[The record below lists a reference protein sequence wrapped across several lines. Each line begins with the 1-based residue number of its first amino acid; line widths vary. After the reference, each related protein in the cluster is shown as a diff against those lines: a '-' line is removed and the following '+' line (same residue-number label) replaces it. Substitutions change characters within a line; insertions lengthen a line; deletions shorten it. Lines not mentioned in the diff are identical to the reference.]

1 MPDTALSVTQ
11 LNEYVKTRLSQD
23 PLLKNAAVKGE
34 ISEYKLQAG
43 SGHAYFTLNDEMS
56 SVSCAMWRTSVQ
68 RLTFVP
74 KVGQKVVVTGQATLY
89 PPTGKYQL
97 VVAAMKQ
104 EGIGDLFERFNQ
116 LKNKLMLE
124 GLFDEAAKQ
133 PIPLKVST
141 IGVAT
146 SLSGAAIRDIIK
158 VARSR
163 NPRINIIIAPCAVQ
177 GKGAENEIAAAI
189 ARLDDDPRV
198 EVILAGR
205 GGGSLEDLWPFNE
218 EIVARAIYNA
228 KTPVI
233 SCVGHE
239 TDFSIADFAADLRA
253 STPSN
258 AAELAVMYV
267 KEWLENVNHLFRRL
281 SALMISSQQARRLRL
296 SAIARA
302 YPFARPR
309 EAFILRRRENL
320 ESCYEKLGA
329 SRKRLVDKKLT
340 ALDSLGRMLESLNP
354 ENVKKRGYACVRS
367 GDEFLT
373 DIGMVEQGRSLTV
386 EMKGGE
392 FDARVTLV
400 RRNT

>member
-1 MPDTALSVTQ
+1 MPDIALSVSQ
-11 LNEYVKTRLSQD
+11 LNEYVKTRLNQD
-23 PLLKNAAVKGE
+23 PLLKNALVKGE
-34 ISEYKLQAG
+34 ISEFKLQAG
-43 SGHAYFTLNDEMS
+43 SGHAYFTLKDEHS
-56 SVSCAMWRTSVQ
+56 SVSCVMWRTSVQ
-68 RLTFVP
+68 MLSFAP
-74 KVGQKVVVTGQATLY
+74 KVGQKVVVAGQATLY

-97 VVAAMKQ
+97 VAASMKQ
-104 EGIGDLFERFNQ
+104 EGIGDLFEKFNE

-124 GLFDEAAKQ
+124 GLFDEAVKQ
-133 PIPLKVST
+133 PIPLHVST

-158 VARSR
+158 VSRSR
-163 NPRINIIIAPCAVQ
+163 NPNINIIIASCAVQ
-177 GKGAENEIAAAI
+177 GRGAENEIAAAI
-189 ARLDDDPRV
+189 AKLDADPRV

-218 EIVARAIYNA
+218 EIVARAIFNA

-258 AAELAVMYV
+258 AAELAVMDV
-267 KEWLENVNHLFRRL
+267 KEGADNVNHLFRRL
-281 SALMISSQQARRLRL
+281 NALVASAQQARRLRL

-302 YPFARPR
+302 YPFAHPR
-309 EAFILRRRENL
+309 ETLINRRREKL
-320 ESCYEKLGA
+320 DGCFEKLGQ
-329 SRKRLVDKKLT
+329 SRRRLADKKLT
-340 ALDSLGRMLESLNP
+340 TLDALRRMLESLNP
-354 ENVKKRGYACVRS
+354 ENVKKRGYACVRA

-373 DIGMVEQGRSLTV
+373 DIGMVEQGQSLTV
-386 EMKGGE
+386 EMNSGE

>member
-1 MPDTALSVTQ
+1 MSDVALSVTQ

-23 PLLKNAAVKGE
+23 PLLKNALVKGE

-43 SGHAYFTLNDEMS
+43 SGHAYFTLKDEMS
-56 SVSCAMWRTSVQ
+56 GVNCVMWRTGVQ
-68 RLTFVP
+68 RLGFVP
-74 KVGQKVVVTGQATLY
+74 KVGQKVIVAGQATLY
-89 PPTGKYQL
+89 SPTGKYQL
-97 VVAAMKQ
+97 VVASMKQ

-116 LKNKLMLE
+116 LKNRLMLE

-189 ARLDDDPRV
+189 ARLDADPRV

-218 EIVARAIYNA
+218 EIVARAIFNCG
-228 KTPVI
+228 TPVI

-239 TDFSIADFAADLRA
+239 TDFSIADFTADLRA

-258 AAELAVMYV
+258 AAELAVMDV
-267 KEWLENVNHLFRRL
+267 KEGAENVNHMFRRL
-281 SALMISSQQARRLRL
+281 NALMVSAQQARKLRL

-302 YPFARPR
+302 YPFAHPR
-309 EAFILRRRENL
+309 EAFIQGRKQNL
-320 ESCYEKLGA
+320 ENCFEKLSA
-329 SRKRLVDKKLT
+329 ARKRLTEKKRT
-340 ALDSLGRMLESLNP
+340 ALDGLGRMLESLDP
-354 ENVKKRGYACVRS
+354 ENVKRRGYACVRA
-367 GDEFLT
+367 GDVFLT
-373 DIGMVEQGRSLTV
+373 DIGMVEQGRTLTV